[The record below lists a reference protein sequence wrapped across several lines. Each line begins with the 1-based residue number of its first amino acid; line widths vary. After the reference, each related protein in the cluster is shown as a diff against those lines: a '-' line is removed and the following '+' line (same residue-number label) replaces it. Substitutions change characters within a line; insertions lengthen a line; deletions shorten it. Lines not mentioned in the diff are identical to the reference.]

1 MGYSPWGFK
10 ELDTT
15 EYLTSATAV
24 LFSVLFCFKHFDLSS
39 FYYFTPPAT
48 SYFYKEKK
56 DISQLHL
63 GEN

>member
-56 DISQLHL
+56 RY
-63 GEN
+63 